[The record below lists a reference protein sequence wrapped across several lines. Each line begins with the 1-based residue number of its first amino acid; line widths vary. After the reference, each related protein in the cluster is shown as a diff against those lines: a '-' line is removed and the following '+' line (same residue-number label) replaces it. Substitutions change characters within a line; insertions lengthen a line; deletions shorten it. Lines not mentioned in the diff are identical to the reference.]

1 MEASRRNAGRAYTKR
16 ARWCIMHHWSSR
28 AGGWGSGDRL
38 KKLLIIVVAL
48 LILGALLVAVPLSG
62 QFAGIQY
69 EKRVQMDLLIA
80 AGEAEWLQAEHGGV
94 TTQVVGGNL
103 SRISRVLTPKEAKH
117 LLFPPKLEP
126 EITLTFSNG
135 DVICLSADPDA
146 QDRAIVLLKQNNKT
160 AAFAIE
166 GYQVMKNVADAVSP
180 EGFSEE
186 NPLA

>member
-1 MEASRRNAGRAYTKR
+1 M
-16 ARWCIMHHWSSR
+16 
-28 AGGWGSGDRL
+28 

-62 QFAGIQY
+62 QFAG
-69 EKRVQMDLLIA
+69 M
-80 AGEAEWLQAEHGGV
+80 
-94 TTQVVGGNL
+94 GGNL

-126 EITLTFSNG
+126 EIMLTFSNG

>member
-1 MEASRRNAGRAYTKR
+1 MVYNASLELRSRKACGAG
-16 ARWCIMHHWSSR
+16 SVN
-28 AGGWGSGDRL
+28 RL
-38 KKLLIIVVAL
+38 KKLLIVVVVL
-48 LILGALLVAVPLSG
+48 LIAGALLVAVPLSN

-80 AGEAEWLQAEHGGV
+80 AGEGEWLHAEHDGV
-94 TTQVVGGNL
+94 TTQVVGSNL

-117 LLFPPKLEP
+117 LMFAPDLAP

-135 DVICLSADPDA
+135 DVILLSADPDA
-146 QDRAIVLLKQNNKT
+146 QDRAVVLLKYNNKT
-160 AAFAIE
+160 TAFAIE
-166 GYQVMKNVADAVSP
+166 GYQVMKNIAAAVSP